1 MDNTTVNS
9 PCKKM
14 NQVFSL
20 LMNIFNQV
28 QIHFFFLFGTIF
40 FLKEENREMEV
51 LILYGFHHGSVV
63 NILLA

>member
-14 NQVFSL
+14 NQTSL
-20 LMNIFNQV
+20 LMSKFSQV
-28 QIHFFFLFGTIF
+28 QIHFFFLFGAIF
-40 FLKEENREMEV
+40 FLKEENRAMEV

-63 NILLA
+63 NIFLA